1 MYLRY
6 RPKLCVKSDPV
17 PQKKTPQ
24 VELYKEIKR
33 QQKRYNNT
41 C

>member
-6 RPKLCVKSDPV
+6 RPKLCIKSDP

-24 VELYKEIKR
+24 VELYKQIKR
-33 QQKRYNNT
+33 QQKRYNKA